1 MWACVAA
8 ASCGVTSLAAQVS
21 GPAKTE
27 RVWNLQGLRAG
38 YCVRFLVNPK
48 TAAEE
53 LKQGLLLL
61 RADQDS
67 TLHEALRQVI
77 HNQPE
82 FAAWIPSNL
91 CFYYTD
97 AVQLGSQR
105 IAEKNSRIAQMV
117 GVWSLA
123 SVDQGSGVRRDLV
136 LDMYASRERLRTA
149 ASANLIQLHEA
160 EVGYRAPT
168 DTSGTEYRQNIGKTQ
183 LIWSGRTAG
192 DSTRVA
198 QPIIENWQATGAR
211 GVTWAAKLAFTPAW
225 ARGLVGSFRVEGK
238 GDLANMLKD
247 SPIRF
252 VGPFYHGGGGQLTF
266 TR

>member
-1 MWACVAA
+1 MWTCVAV
-8 ASCGVTSLAAQVS
+8 ASCCTSSLAAQVN

-38 YCVRFLVNPK
+38 YCVRFLINPK
-48 TAAEE
+48 KAADE
-53 LKQGLLLL
+53 LKEGLRLLP
-61 RADQDS
+61 ADQDS
-67 TLHEALRQVI
+67 ALHGALRQVI

-82 FAAWIPSNL
+82 FATWIPSDL

-97 AVQLGSQR
+97 AVQLGGQR

-123 SVDQGSGVRRDLV
+123 TVQQGSGGRRDLI
-136 LDMYASRERLRTA
+136 LDMYASRDRLRSA

-160 EVGYRAPT
+160 EVGFRAPT
-168 DTSGTEYRQNIGKTQ
+168 DTSATEYRQKIGKTQ

-198 QPIIENWQATGAR
+198 EPITEDWQLAGAR
-211 GVTWAAKLAFTPAW
+211 GVTWSVKVVLRPAW
-225 ARGLVGSFRVEGK
+225 ARALVGSFRVEGK
-238 GDLANMLKD
+238 GDLADMLKD

-252 VGPFYHGGGGQLTF
+252 VGPFYHGGAGQLTF